1 MLIFQQTVE
10 LYYSKNAGYSLE
22 NLGHLLLITLGTIF
36 TCGMFVFACFPELS
50 AVASFKK
57 NFMAPPSNVEKSAKA
72 DEDKWEDED
81 RPMPKRRAKKN

>member
-1 MLIFQQTVE
+1 

-57 NFMAPPSNVEKSAKA
+57 NFMAPPSNVDKSAKA
-72 DEDKWEDED
+72 MRISGRMRIVLCLKEG
-81 RPMPKRRAKKN
+81 